1 MNKNNIKDYSRKI
14 SERMWNLPDKGELE
28 SHREETYIDDII
40 QKSHIERKLL
50 DNLEGIDTVFDKIT
64 FVKGALE
71 LSAISNRL
79 PLYFLS
85 STASYE
91 RFQCR
96 LSGSFAWNYS
106 RKCLFLP
113 VRSGHDRRRNAGC

>member
-40 QKSHIERKLL
+40 QKNHIERKLL